1 MCVDADVGQEFSG
14 KPRVCSSFSMS
25 KIHNGINSFLNAC
38 TLSSQLETGATVT
51 LGGVPATAIK
61 SAMSLVAE
69 GMKKA

>member
-1 MCVDADVGQEFSG
+1 VRYKSIHFHCFSHFHHL
-14 KPRVCSSFSMS
+14 PLSLYNL
-25 KIHNGINSFLNAC
+25 KI
-38 TLSSQLETGATVT
+38 GATVA